1 MRRDMDQ
8 SEGLNW
14 IYGQMMRVEEY
25 WAKQLQEQ
33 QTGLNSVM
41 AVNGFL
47 LAFLAGPGLGV
58 SNTIGK
64 GWYLYPYFSALT
76 LLCIALL
83 VGLRIWAPRVRAID
97 LKEAPSS
104 AESYWLDSKA
114 IWDDYRE
121 RGDSGLSDI
130 LQKIAKTAGESQD
143 WTQNIRRRL
152 VSRRKFVRTQ
162 LILIG
167 LATVALMTAIGGIA
181 YKVIP

>member
-1 MRRDMDQ
+1 MDE
-8 SEGLNW
+8 SEGLTW
-14 IYGQMMRVEEY
+14 IYEQMLRVEEY
-25 WAKQLQEQ
+25 WAKQLQDQ
-33 QTGLNSVM
+33 QAGLNSVM

-64 GWYLYPYFSALT
+64 GWYIYPYFTALT
-76 LLCIALL
+76 LLCVALL
-83 VGLRIWAPRVRAID
+83 VGLRIWVPRARVLD
-97 LKEAPSS
+97 VKGSPSS
-104 AESYWLDSKA
+104 AENYWLNSKA

-121 RGDSGLSDI
+121 YGHSGLRDVM
-130 LQKIAKTAGESQD
+130 QKIARTAGESQD
-143 WTQNIRRRL
+143 WSQNVRRRL
-152 VSRRKFVRTQ
+152 VSRRKFVRSQ